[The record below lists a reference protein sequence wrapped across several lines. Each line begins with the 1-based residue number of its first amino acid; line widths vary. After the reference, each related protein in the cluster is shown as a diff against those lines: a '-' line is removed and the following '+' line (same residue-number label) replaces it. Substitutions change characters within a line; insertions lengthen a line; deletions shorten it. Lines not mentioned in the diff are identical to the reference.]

1 MSIVALYFLYHRG
14 SVDMKSKKIVQTRF
28 IDGSDGHDTAAEF
41 NQTMIELADLN
52 PRFERDG
59 HSFWI
64 FYSVEI
70 NEPENLIE
78 EHEMNGESHRCIE
91 CPFLIRDL
99 NRFGNPDVTH
109 KHGTCGKSGQ
119 RVRIDGYVCETYYK
133 ERG

>member
-1 MSIVALYFLYHRG
+1 
-14 SVDMKSKKIVQTRF
+14 MKSKKIVQTRF

-41 NQTMIELADLN
+41 NQTMMELADLN

-59 HSFWI
+59 KSFWI

-70 NEPENLIE
+70 VEAEDIVE
-78 EHEMNGESHRCIE
+78 EHELQGESHRCIE

-119 RVRIDGYVCETYYK
+119 RVRIDGLICDKYYT